1 MTDECQSTSKE
12 PSEASDPVKMDK
24 NLSNKLKSAKADMK
38 DFSVN
43 TKCEDAGSCVTLES
57 ILKSFNNPISEEQA
71 WAILYQSLKMYR
83 DFLCQDGFTRNRF
96 HNLLVPAAPTNLN
109 LHKDGSVHFSFK
121 NGDTHKCSVSTQ
133 KKILLKLGVVIYNAL
148 DFNLGTDED
157 PLISGELEQVIHFM
171 TTDDADDEGIEWDSE
186 DIEEDKHFDTKDL
199 DHVLQ
204 LCSGRLSPISSN
216 HQARSS
222 TNTTPDD
229 HYKAVCRALATESL
243 ELKIFLEK
251 VLHGDAQSLQI
262 KAQVQESSKELGK
275 LSFSEWA
282 RFWMQVVDE
291 LRRGVRLKKIE
302 NFSRTPTE
310 YELTPYEILMED
322 IRQRKYQLRKVMVNG
337 DIPPRVKKDAHAVI
351 LEFIR
356 SRPPLRK
363 ASERKL
369 QPLKRN
375 PSPRDLLLDSI
386 RQGRVLKPVAPKLK
400 NRLLPT
406 TIQLDAV
413 KKAVDE
419 TNVQGNS
426 RPRSKSPRNTLRLI
440 PVDLSLLQ
448 DNDFGAGEDVTD
460 ASLDSN
466 QLCSLQLDS
475 GSSSLSSN
483 GQQQQKQGQTS
494 DKRNNENNQNN
505 INTVLRRTTYDLA
518 TQCESR
524 RSSMRRHTIVGCS
537 KSFSVTSESKS
548 LPGSRPDS
556 RQRQNDASPAPPSV
570 VAAPVVPEKS
580 SEVINE
586 THSEKNSQPEP
597 VWTNSLDELQWKET
611 LNATDKLSL
620 TLDEIIHIRSVMTK
634 AELEGL
640 PVGIKIKEEVER
652 RKLCFLC
659 LRTRFS
665 LFGQRGVN
673 CKLCDR
679 TVCIK
684 CFTKMRIPREHFRH
698 VPVVLLSPSILSS
711 PAISNTPSPIHH
723 AQSGGFGVEES
734 FSRTL
739 MERLMRPEMDRKSRN
754 TVGSAPSS
762 PKNQR
767 SNSVTPMQ
775 HPNKMSMS
783 LTGTLDNNNK
793 ENGSIMSQS
802 IDGPKSMTGSYYGFA
817 QSPAKTQSN
826 CSTLDRKSRFSRG
839 FTLTM
844 SNSSQ
849 AVDVQKENLRGELM
863 AVCNDCRSLVL
874 EIIRSSK
881 QTRSSARNYAIKN
894 LTLDLSPVYKSNR

>member
-1 MTDECQSTSKE
+1 MLVPGGNKNRSCKNNDEIPCGSVVDAARDTLYCPPQPPTTVSTTIS
-12 PSEASDPVKMDK
+12 SSSGSSIASG
-24 NLSNKLKSAKADMK
+24 SSAKRPKLPRPAPRAGNSK
-38 DFSVN
+38 AAAQPLPKPRSV
-43 TKCEDAGSCVTLES
+43 L
-57 ILKSFNNPISEEQA
+57 
-71 WAILYQSLKMYR
+71 
-83 DFLCQDGFTRNRF
+83 
-96 HNLLVPAAPTNLN
+96 PTN
-109 LHKDGSVHFSFK
+109 
-121 NGDTHKCSVSTQ
+121 T
-133 KKILLKLGVVIYNAL
+133 
-148 DFNLGTDED
+148 
-157 PLISGELEQVIHFM
+157 
-171 TTDDADDEGIEWDSE
+171 
-186 DIEEDKHFDTKDL
+186 
-199 DHVLQ
+199 
-204 LCSGRLSPISSN
+204 
-216 HQARSS
+216 
-222 TNTTPDD
+222 
-229 HYKAVCRALATESL
+229 
-243 ELKIFLEK
+243 
-251 VLHGDAQSLQI
+251 
-262 KAQVQESSKELGK
+262 
-275 LSFSEWA
+275 
-282 RFWMQVVDE
+282 
-291 LRRGVRLKKIE
+291 
-302 NFSRTPTE
+302 
-310 YELTPYEILMED
+310 
-322 IRQRKYQLRKVMVNG
+322 
-337 DIPPRVKKDAHAVI
+337 
-351 LEFIR
+351 
-356 SRPPLRK
+356 
-363 ASERKL
+363 
-369 QPLKRN
+369 
-375 PSPRDLLLDSI
+375 
-386 RQGRVLKPVAPKLK
+386 
-400 NRLLPT
+400 
-406 TIQLDAV
+406 QLDVV

-419 TNVQGNS
+419 ENSNS

-448 DNDFGAGEDVTD
+448 DDDIGTGEDVTD
-460 ASLDSN
+460 ASLDST
-466 QLCSLQLDS
+466 QLCSLRNE
-475 GSSSLSSN
+475 SSN
-483 GQQQQKQGQTS
+483 SSVSTASLGQQQRQNHTNN
-494 DKRNNENNQNN
+494 KRNNENNQNN

-537 KSFSVTSESKS
+537 KSFNISSGDSKS

-556 RQRQNDASPAPPSV
+556 RQRVEAPSLSVPPSQMQSETQKTTEQNV
-570 VAAPVVPEKS
+570 STDQSIENPSYNKS
-580 SEVINE
+580 QE
-586 THSEKNSQPEP
+586 TI
-597 VWTNSLDELQWKET
+597 WTNSLDELQWKET

-698 VPVVLLSPSILSS
+698 VPVVLLSPSILNS

-739 MERLMRPEMDRKSRN
+739 MERLLRPEIDRKSRN

-767 SNSVTPMQ
+767 SNLVTPSMGLQ
-775 HPNKMSMS
+775 PSKMSMS
-783 LTGTLDNNNK
+783 LTGTLETNNK

-802 IDGPKSMTGSYYGFA
+802 IEGPKSMTGSYIGGFP
-817 QSPAKTQSN
+817 QSPAKTQSS

-839 FTLTM
+839 FALTM